1 MRVELIYDKRNVGS
15 LANATEIIR
24 AELTK
29 RVHRIFPDA
38 EVNVKAMHANGIN
51 TNASKQEKSVL
62 NRLVEEMF
70 DEADE
75 WLNNEF

>member
-29 RVHRIFPDA
+29 RVHRVFPMRRLTSKRCMPMA
-38 EVNVKAMHANGIN
+38 SIPMPAN
-51 TNASKQEKSVL
+51 KKSQYSTV
-62 NRLVEEMF
+62 
-70 DEADE
+70 
-75 WLNNEF
+75 WLKRCLMKPMNG